1 MKLELRRVVLFTSN
15 MEAMTAFYRDVLGL
29 KVIGAEK
36 GWIDFDAGACRIAL
50 HAGPSEVGKRP
61 PKLFFYASDV
71 SATRAALIKR
81 GAKLGKIVSTAH
93 FDMCAGKDPD
103 GNSIGISARK

>member
-1 MKLELRRVVLFTSN
+1 MKLELRRIVLFTSN

-50 HAGPSEVGKRP
+50 HAGSANGRQNCSSMRRTFP
-61 PKLFFYASDV
+61 P
-71 SATRAALIKR
+71 R
-81 GAKLGKIVSTAH
+81 GR
-93 FDMCAGKDPD
+93 C
-103 GNSIGISARK
+103 